1 MPDAAGFPDY
11 ITFLLASGVTGCKF
25 SLQNGSNFLNR
36 KKSKPYMYM
45 YSCSV
50 WSYYSRPVVFHI

>member
-36 KKSKPYMYM
+36 KNSKAYIN
-45 YSCSV
+45 SCSV